1 MAQQTPPKKQFQYQ
15 NFQLLPQESL
25 GIGSYG
31 KVCKAILDQ
40 LPCAAKLL
48 HPVLFQFNDPGSQT
62 IVRRFEQECEFLSEI
77 RHPHVVQYLG
87 VARDPESGLL
97 VLLMELMDES
107 LTAFLERSN
116 EPLPYHLQV
125 NLCHDVALALAYLHF
140 NGIIHRD
147 LSSNNVLLIAG
158 SRAKVTDF
166 GMSKLSEM
174 HPRMTP
180 LTQCPGTLAYMPPE
194 ALKIPPVYSKK
205 LDVFSSGVVAV
216 QIMTRN
222 FPDPGPP
229 TMEIEIQDARFP
241 SGTALVP
248 VLEVDRR
255 KNHIDLINPAHPLL
269 PVALDCLK
277 NRERERPS
285 AQELCCR
292 IAVLKV
298 EPQYSQSVQ
307 EGERKGGRGDSGA
320 AEVLAAKD
328 RDIRERDNRLQEK
341 ENLLAAKD
349 RYIQEKENRI
359 QNLEDEVGVVGRRLQ
374 MAGVQVRRLQDKK
387 FKELQD
393 KDQELQRKDK
403 ELQRKDEELQR
414 KDEELRQKNTQ
425 LELQSQELQEKDHLL
440 RLQLVSQDSP
450 KQATPTSFT
459 YNISGAGLET
469 ATFRTRSQFSIE
481 VLYSHG
487 GPCSS
492 SQRVTAELNSTTS
505 RSVTKA
511 TVVQKSPT
519 TYEVTYTPTTRGR
532 HELCVRVNGD
542 EIRGS
547 PFMVVVYPD
556 PTQVRQPV
564 RVIEG
569 VKCPYGV
576 ALNSH
581 GEIYVTEST
590 KGCAQVAVFDSSG
603 KRINTIGSTGDG
615 PGQFQKPFYITVDSN
630 DNFYVTSIDKLQKF
644 DRNGKFVKSVGSRGS
659 KPGEFDYPQGIKV
672 HQNQVYVCDHG
683 NNRTQVFDLEL
694 MFITSFGTQGSGPV
708 DLAFDSQGNIYMS
721 DYRNGVQV
729 LDPNGCYLRQFGRE
743 SGPGKLSQPEGLQ
756 IAHECVYVSDSG
768 NHRIAVFQLS
778 GAFLTS
784 FGKRGKKRGDF
795 YRPCSISFDCNGFL
809 YVCDWFND
817 RIQVF

>member
-48 HPVLFQFNDPGSQT
+48 HPVLFQFNDPASQT

-107 LTAFLERSN
+107 LTGFLERSN

-125 NLCHDVALALAYLHF
+125 NLCHDIVLALAYLHL

-194 ALKIPPVYSKK
+194 ALKVPPVYSKK

-216 QIMTRN
+216 QIITRN

-229 TMEIEIQDARFP
+229 TMEMEIQDARFP
-241 SGTALVP
+241 SGTVLVP

-255 KNHIDLINPAHPLL
+255 KNHIDLIDPAHPLL

-285 AQELCCR
+285 AQELCRR
-292 IAVLKV
+292 IATLKV

-307 EGERKGGRGDSGA
+307 EGEREGGRGDSGT
-320 AEVLAAKD
+320 AEALAAKD
-328 RDIRERDNRLQEK
+328 RDIRERDNRI
-341 ENLLAAKD
+341 
-349 RYIQEKENRI
+349 RT
-359 QNLEDEVGVVGRRLQ
+359 LEEEVGVVNRQLQ
-374 MAGVQVRRLQDKK
+374 VAGVQVRRLQDTKIE
-387 FKELQD
+387 ELRQ
-393 KDQELQRKDK
+393 
-403 ELQRKDEELQR
+403 KDEELQR
-414 KDEELRQKNTQ
+414 KVQEKNTQ
-425 LELQSQELQEKDHLL
+425 LELQSQELDQSRRELQEKDDLL
-440 RLQLVSQDSP
+440 QQLQLQLVSQATPTSLR
-450 KQATPTSFT
+450 QATPTSFT
-459 YNISGAGLET
+459 FKVRGAGLEA
-469 ATFRTRSQFSIE
+469 ATVKAHSQFSIE
-481 VLYSHG
+481 IVYSHG

-492 SQRVTAELNSTTS
+492 SQRVTAELISTTS
-505 RSVTKA
+505 RSITKA
-511 TVVQKSPT
+511 TVVQKSPS

-542 EIRGS
+542 EIQGS
-547 PFMVVVYPD
+547 PFRVVVYPD
-556 PTQVRQPV
+556 PTQLHQPV
-564 RVIEG
+564 RVIDG
-569 VKCPYGV
+569 VENPFGV
-576 ALNSH
+576 AINSH
-581 GEIYVTEST
+581 VEMYVTEWDDH
-590 KGCAQVAVFDSSG
+590 QVAVFDSSG
-603 KRINTIGSTGDG
+603 KRITYIGSKGDG
-615 PGQFQKPFYITVDSN
+615 PGQFQDPYYIAIDRN
-630 DNFYVTSIDKLQKF
+630 DNIYVTSEHKLQKF
-644 DRNGKFVKSVGSRGS
+644 NRNGKFVKSVGSGSKGS
-659 KPGEFDYPQGIKV
+659 KPGEFDTPRGVKV
-672 HQNQVYVCDHG
+672 HQNQVYVCDFH
-683 NNRTQVFDLEL
+683 NHRIQLFDLEL
-694 MFITSFGTQGSGPV
+694 LFITSFGTEGSGQGQFDRPE
-708 DLAFDSQGNIYMS
+708 DLAFDSQGNIYVS
-721 DYRNGVQV
+721 EYGNNRVQV
-729 LDPNGCYLRQFGRE
+729 LDPNGRYLRQFGNKN
-743 SGPGKLSQPEGLQ
+743 GPGKLNDPEGIH
-756 IAHECVYVSDSG
+756 IAHDCVYVSDCE

-784 FGKRGKKRGDF
+784 FGKEGKGRGEFRCPRG
-795 YRPCSISFDCNGFL
+795 IVFDCNGFL
-809 YVCDWFND
+809 HVCDWLNS
-817 RIQVF
+817 RIPVF